1 MSSQLRSLVDC
12 IRFVKGRDLII
23 RDVNFINYM
32 NHKFEKVD
40 FDQINDFG
48 TPYYNF
54 TEKIIYSTSN
64 DFIYLTNNDNNKI
77 KIFYIQLTGH
87 CYFWKY
93 ILENDKIK
101 LNIDNR
107 MITVREKFEAIYNTQ
122 ISVKILLNYKSI
134 EQVIITFI
142 TCLWKQNNRFFF
154 LNFICNLIYIL
165 IIVYILIYSVY
176 VKL

>member
-12 IRFVKGRDLII
+12 IRFIKGRDLII
-23 RDVNFINYM
+23 RDVYFINYM
-32 NHKFEKVD
+32 NHKFEKVN

-64 DFIYLTNNDNNKI
+64 DFIYSTSNNFNNKIDNNKI

-93 ILENDKIK
+93 ILEYDKIK
-101 LNIDNR
+101 LNIDSR
-107 MITVREKFEAIYNTQ
+107 MTTVREKFEAIYNTQ
-122 ISVKILLNYKSI
+122 IPIKILLNYKNI
-134 EQVIITFI
+134 EQIIITFI
-142 TCLWKQNNRFFF
+142 ACLWKQSNRFFF
-154 LNFICNLIYIL
+154 
-165 IIVYILIYSVY
+165 
-176 VKL
+176 